1 MKVENISNYNT
12 QNFYGAKKQTNKCI
26 EIDCSIDEYINDKD
40 KIIYKIS
47 FKDKAIQIIKQFI
60 AGLFKKENKEGK
72 LSLIISLENSAV
84 PAKDIKSQDT
94 KKLPNIPAF
103 PSKPFTNAPTPEQK
117 KEYVDSLL
125 KYIAGNKPSVEDKV
139 RAINEINK
147 YGIDNLD
154 KMIDY
159 LSDDI
164 DDEIIQATLQTFA
177 KWGNQKYANRA
188 ICPFLSPESS
198 LTSRSKTYIEAL
210 KTVQKLADLSDY
222 TEKEREDVFYRPIR
236 RLLNHSDEKVRA
248 MAQETLDKIAINK

>member
-1 MKVENISNYNT
+1 MKILQINRQRTQVSYSGFGISKSKKTAIYEFPNTVNLSVLEIKETDNKKTIKLCLKNFYLLFKTMLNSALEGKELVFNLEIENNT
-12 QNFYGAKKQTNKCI
+12 QLDNDNKT
-26 EIDCSIDEYINDKD
+26 
-40 KIIYKIS
+40 
-47 FKDKAIQIIKQFI
+47 
-60 AGLFKKENKEGK
+60 
-72 LSLIISLENSAV
+72 
-84 PAKDIKSQDT
+84 P
-94 KKLPNIPAF
+94 PF
-103 PSKPFTNAPTPEQK
+103 PSKPFTNTPTPEQK
-117 KEYVDSLL
+117 QEYVDSLL

-210 KTVQKLADLSDY
+210 KTIQKLADLSDY
-222 TEKEREDVFYRPIR
+222 TEKEREDLFYRQIR
-236 RLLNHSDEKVRA
+236 RLLKHSDEKVRA
-248 MAQETLDKIAINK
+248 MAQETLDKITPDINKK